1 MEKIFIQIDSD
12 KVPSSFDSITAIDA
26 GVDRILPYGG
36 IILEDVRDIV
46 YGAMFARGEPDLKNS
61 AIFIGGSNVS
71 VGEMM
76 MKEALD
82 SFFGTTRV
90 SVMMDANGC
99 NTIAAAAVRKILSC
113 GNIKGK
119 NVTVLGGTGPAGMR
133 AAALMAKEGAF
144 VTITS
149 RNRDKANDTCK
160 LIENRFGVEV
170 SPACVNEIN
179 ETDEIVSDSYA
190 VLSSGAAGITMLPE
204 ASWKSNL
211 SIKVMA
217 DVNAVPPLG
226 IEGIKSHW
234 SAKEKEGKIVF
245 GAAGIG
251 GLKKKVQRECISLLF
266 EQNDMVLDAE
276 GIYKVASRLN

>member
-1 MEKIFIQIDSD
+1 MEKILIQIDSD

-26 GVDRILPYGG
+26 GVDHILPYGG
-36 IILEDVRDIV
+36 IILEEVRDIV
-46 YGAMFARGEPDLKNS
+46 YGAMLTRGETDLKNT

-71 VGEMM
+71 VGEML

-99 NTIAAAAVRKILSC
+99 NTTAAAAVRKILSC

-119 NVTVLGGTGPAGMR
+119 NVTVLGGTGSVGMR

-149 RNRDKANDTCK
+149 RNQDKLNDICK

-170 SPACVNEIN
+170 SPAWIDEIN
-179 ETDEIVSDSYA
+179 EIDEVVSDSYA
-190 VLSSGAAGITMLPE
+190 VLSAGAAGITMLPE
-204 ASWKSNL
+204 ASWKNNL

-226 IEGIKSHW
+226 IEDIKSHW

-245 GAAGIG
+245 GAVGISA
-251 GLKKKVQRECISLLF
+251 LKMKVQRECISLLF
-266 EQNDMVLDAE
+266 EQNDMILDAE
-276 GIYKVASRLN
+276 GIYNAASRLN